1 MRQRLSRHAG
11 IAALLLA
18 LAAVAGSARAEQF
31 RSFGDYEVHYN
42 AVRSDFIAPEAAAQ
56 HGLTR
61 SATRGLLNV
70 AVLRR
75 ADDGTQ
81 VHSEATLA
89 VTVRGSESAGR
100 TIRMRPIREPGVL
113 YYIGEF
119 RIAGADTW
127 QFELAVQPADSAET
141 FNIRFSQLLL
151 AD

>member
-1 MRQRLSRHAG
+1 MHGDLPVRVA

-18 LAAVAGSARAEQF
+18 LVAVGAPVRAEQF
-31 RSFGDYEVHYN
+31 RTFGEYEVHYN

-61 SATRGLLNV
+61 SATRGLLNI
-70 AVLRR
+70 ALLRR

-81 VHSEATLA
+81 VHSEAALE
-89 VTVRGSESAGR
+89 VTVRGSEGDAR

-127 QFELAVQPADSAET
+127 QFELDVQPAESTET
-141 FNIRFSQLLL
+141 FSIRFSQLLL

>member
-1 MRQRLSRHAG
+1 MRRRPHLLACLV
-11 IAALLLA
+11 APLLA
-18 LAAVAGSARAEQF
+18 LALPVPVRAEQF
-31 RSFGDYEVHYN
+31 RTFGEFEVHYN
-42 AVRSDFIAPEAAAQ
+42 AVRSDFIAPDAAAQ

-61 SATRGLLNV
+61 SATRGLLNI

-81 VHSEATLA
+81 VHSEAALE
-89 VTVRGSESAGR
+89 VSVRGSEGEAR
-100 TIRMRPIREPGVL
+100 VVRMRPIREPGVL

-127 QFELAVQPADSAET
+127 QFELEVLPADTAES
-141 FNIRFSQLLL
+141 FNIRFSQQLL

>member
-1 MRQRLSRHAG
+1 MLHRPPCRTAIRTV
-11 IAALLLA
+11 LLA
-18 LAAVAGSARAEQF
+18 LVVAATPVQAEQF
-31 RSFGDYEVHYN
+31 RSFGVYEVHYN

-61 SATRGLLNV
+61 SATRGLLNI

-81 VHSEATLA
+81 VHSEAALEVA
-89 VTVRGSESAGR
+89 VRGSDGEAR
-100 TIRMRPIREPGVL
+100 TIRMRPVREPGVL

-127 QFELAVQPADSAET
+127 QFALDVRPADSAET
-141 FNIRFSQLLL
+141 FSIRFSQLLL